1 MAVKEKQTRL
11 PEQLR
16 VLSCGQN
23 GRIPAAEMLKS
34 APRFSLASIDVVK
47 DPVAAWF

>member
-11 PEQLR
+11 PEQLW
-16 VLSCGQN
+16 VLSWGQN
-23 GRIPAAEMLKS
+23 GRLPADEMLKS
-34 APRFSLASIDVVK
+34 APCFSLASIDAVK